1 MSKKTSSE
9 GRVSASNVEK
19 TLRQAAQKYGN
30 NYALSKESG
39 VPASVIHRFIQGG
52 PDGKG
57 SDIRLSTASKLAEA
71 LGFRL
76 FKD

>member
-1 MSKKTSSE
+1 MSKKTASE

-19 TLRQAAQKYGN
+19 TLRQAARKYGN

-39 VPASVIHRFIQGG
+39 VPASVILRFIQGG

-57 SDIRLSTASKLAEA
+57 SDIRLSTASKIAAA
-71 LGFRL
+71 LGYRL

>member
-1 MSKKTSSE
+1 MSKKTAAR
-9 GRVSASNVEK
+9 GRVSASNMEK
-19 TLRQAAQKYGN
+19 TLRQAAVKYGN

-39 VPASVIHRFIQGG
+39 VPASVILRFIQGG

-57 SDIRLSTASKLAEA
+57 SDIRLSTASKLAAA

-76 FKD
+76 FRE

>member
-19 TLRQAAQKYGN
+19 TLRQAARKYGN

-39 VPASVIHRFIQGG
+39 VPASVILRFIQGG
-52 PDGKG
+52 PDGTG
-57 SDIRLSTASKLAEA
+57 SDIRLSTASKLAAA
-71 LGFRL
+71 LGYRL

>member
-1 MSKKTSSE
+1 MSKKTAAR
-9 GRVSASNVEK
+9 GRVSASNMEK

-39 VPASVIHRFIQGG
+39 VPASVIQRFIQGG

-57 SDIRLSTASKLAEA
+57 SDIRLSTASKLAAA
-71 LGFRL
+71 LGYRL
-76 FKD
+76 FRE

>member
-1 MSKKTSSE
+1 MSKKTAAR
-9 GRVSASNVEK
+9 GRVSASNMEK
-19 TLRQAAQKYGN
+19 TLRQAAVKYGN

-39 VPASVIHRFIQGG
+39 VPASVILRFIQGG

-57 SDIRLSTASKLAEA
+57 SDIRLSTASKIAAA

>member
-1 MSKKTSSE
+1 MSKKTASE
-9 GRVSASNVEK
+9 GRVSASNMEK

-39 VPASVIHRFIQGG
+39 VPASVILRFIQGG

-57 SDIRLSTASKLAEA
+57 SDIRLSTASKIAAA